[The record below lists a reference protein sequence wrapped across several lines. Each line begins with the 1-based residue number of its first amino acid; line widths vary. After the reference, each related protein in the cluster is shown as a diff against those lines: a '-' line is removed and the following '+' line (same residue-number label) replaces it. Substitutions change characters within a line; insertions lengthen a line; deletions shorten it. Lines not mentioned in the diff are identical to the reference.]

1 MGWFFGNSNT
11 STDISEIYET
21 YEAYESNVDFIL
33 INSLGN
39 ILIII
44 ILIIII
50 IAALIILYNY
60 IKNLRKGKKYEN
72 ERIKDNKIYTNINN
86 DYNID
91 NNNYYNRYSGQN
103 QRNQRYQK
111 KRVEMRQINTN
122 YNNYNNNYS
131 AINDNKNNIFL
142 GKNNKQNFTNN
153 KFKNYNNYSLNNNIM
168 NNKISNNNNKN
179 NNIIIN
185 NKFKENSIENNFN
198 NNNFNN
204 NNIINN
210 NFNNNNI
217 INNNFNFNSSNADIR
232 LGNNI
237 NNNLNSIINNDSPNI
252 LLENIG
258 YISSNIQEEP
268 QIGLANIGAT
278 CYMNATLQCLS
289 HTINLSNY
297 FLNKKNEKLI
307 KSKQLSKGYLE
318 VIKRLWLKS
327 YNKNKTYYEP
337 HEFKKLISDMNPLF
351 QGIAA
356 NDSKDLVNF
365 IIQQLHEELN
375 KANLNQVNNTFEI
388 NQYDE
393 KQMFLSF
400 FEEFKNNQKSIIS
413 DNFYFFIETKT
424 ECLNCKQINQMRGNN
439 NPIYLYNFQIMHFL
453 IFPLE
458 EVRKYKIMQ
467 YQQNFNEVNLIDC
480 FVYNQKIDIMQGEN
494 QMWCRG
500 CRQNAPS
507 QYMTL
512 LYSGPKYLI
521 LILNRGKGNIFNV
534 KLNFTEIL
542 DIGNFVTMK
551 QSNNL
556 IYHLYAI
563 VTHLGPSSMGGHF
576 IAFCKSPIDNQ
587 WYKYNDAIVECVGN
601 FYNDIHNFGVP
612 YILFYESQNQ

>member
-1 MGWFFGNSNT
+1 MGWFFSKSNST
-11 STDISEIYET
+11 TEISET
-21 YEAYESNVDFIL
+21 YESYESNVDFIL

-39 ILIII
+39 ILIVI

-50 IAALIILYNY
+50 IAAVIILYNY
-60 IKNLRKGKKYEN
+60 IKNLRKGKKDGK
-72 ERIKDNKIYTNINN
+72 ERIMDNKIYTNINN
-86 DYNID
+86 DYNIY
-91 NNNYYNRYSGQN
+91 NNNYNNKYNN
-103 QRNQRYQK
+103 N
-111 KRVEMRQINTN
+111 NN
-122 YNNYNNNYS
+122 YNNYNRYPEQNLRNRKMGKNRRQEMREINTSYNNTYN
-131 AINDNKNNIFL
+131 AINNKTDIFR
-142 GKNNKQNFTNN
+142 GKNNNQSFKKNRLKYDNN
-153 KFKNYNNYSLNNNIM
+153 NNYNLNNNI
-168 NNKISNNNNKN
+168 INNNFDDNNINNNFN
-179 NNIIIN
+179 NNIID
-185 NKFKENSIENNFN
+185 FNSNTNVI

-204 NNIINN
+204 NNSFINN

-217 INNNFNFNSSNADIR
+217 DFNFNNNN
-232 LGNNI
+232 NNI
-237 NNNLNSIINNDSPNI
+237 DNLNPIIDNNPPEISM
-252 LLENIG
+252 EKIG
-258 YISSNIQEEP
+258 YISYNIQEEP
-268 QIGLANIGAT
+268 KIGLANIGAT

-289 HTINLSNY
+289 HSINLSNY
-297 FLNKKNEKLI
+297 FLEKKNQKLI
-307 KSKQLSKGYLE
+307 KSKQLSNAFLE
-318 VIKRLWLKS
+318 VIKRLWIKS

-337 HEFKKLISDMNPLF
+337 HDFKNIISDMNPLF

-365 IIQQLHEELN
+365 ILQQLHEELN
-375 KANLNQVNNTFEI
+375 KPNLNQVNDTREL

-400 FEEFKNNQKSIIS
+400 FEEFKNNQRSVIS
-413 DNFYFFIETKT
+413 DNFYFIIETKT
-424 ECLNCKQINQMRGNN
+424 ECLNCKQINQMKGNY

-467 YQQNFNEVNLIDC
+467 YQQNFSEVNLIDC
-480 FVYNQKIDIMQGEN
+480 FVYNQKVDMMQGEN

-500 CRQNAPS
+500 CRQNSPS
-507 QYMTL
+507 QYVTL
-512 LYSGPKYLI
+512 LYSGPKYLV
-521 LILNRGKGNIFNV
+521 LILNRGKGNIFNI

-551 QSNNL
+551 ESNNL

-563 VTHLGPSSMGGHF
+563 VTHIGPSSMGGHF
-576 IAFCKSPIDNQ
+576 VAFCKSPIDNQ